1 MQSRPEAPD
10 LLDAIQDL
18 LIKEILPRVE
28 DDSLLAYKTLVSWNM
43 LGVVSRELRMAERH
57 LKEEARSVAA
67 VLGLALPPEMPL
79 EALRGFVRDGNEKL
93 VQLIRQTKAGPE
105 NKAILEHVKRT
116 LAADLSISNPRFAAG
131 SAEG

>member
-18 LIKEILPRVE
+18 LIKEILPRLE
-28 DDSLLAYKTLVSWNM
+28 GDSLLAYKTLVSWNM
-43 LGVVSRELRMAERH
+43 LGVVSRELRMSEGH

-67 VLGLALPPEMPL
+67 VLGSPPPGEMSSD
-79 EALRGFVRDGNEKL
+79 ALRAFVRGANERL
-93 VQLIRQTKAGPE
+93 VQEIRKTKAGPE

-116 LAADLSISNPRFAAG
+116 LASDLSVSNPRFAAG
-131 SAEG
+131 TGEG